1 MNNSFLPYPK
11 KFQEVVVPRLSN
23 RDNVIEDG
31 RLFWWDEK
39 LYLFASEVNTKNS
52 MSQTASLFSVEDNNW
67 RITLNL
73 LYNSDEMFSGRQ
85 KNWMPIPDKPFKMV
99 FSVDEHSTSILDL
112 NARTIEHIPH
122 KINVCPN
129 KLMGNTPLFKV
140 GDKYITIVHTAVDKE
155 YYHYMCVFDQ
165 NLSLEHISRRFVF
178 DKFFPVEFAI
188 NMFQQNRTNNIGI
201 TVTEMDSFQ
210 YVYLVNKDR
219 LMEFIYS

>member
-1 MNNSFLPYPK
+1 M
-11 KFQEVVVPRLSN
+11 VVPRLSN

-31 RLFWWDEK
+31 RLFWWDNQ
-39 LYLFASEVNTKNS
+39 LYLFACEVNTKNS

-85 KNWMPIPDKPFKMV
+85 KNWMPIPDKPFKFV
-99 FSVDEHSTSILDL
+99 FSIDEDSTTIFDL
-112 NARTIEHIPH
+112 NTRTIEHIPH

-129 KLMGNTPLFKV
+129 GLRGNTPLFKI
-140 GDKYITIVHTAVDKE
+140 GEDKYITIVHTSNNKE
-155 YYHYMCVFDQ
+155 YYHYICVFDQ
-165 NLSLEHISRRFVF
+165 NLSLEHISKKFVF
-178 DKFFPVEFAI
+178 DKFFCVEFAI
-188 NMFQQNRTNNIGI
+188 NMFWQNHTSNIGI

-219 LMEFIYS
+219 LMNFIYS